1 MTLGELPNHSVPS
14 SLRSK
19 LDGKNMCFISLLGGV
34 KTGMVTKQ
42 RLGKYYLK
50 VDEETEARRH
60 QGTCVVSAS
69 QERTQILTQLV

>member
-1 MTLGELPNHSVPS
+1 
-14 SLRSK
+14 
-19 LDGKNMCFISLLGGV
+19 MCFISLLGGV
-34 KTGMVTKQ
+34 NTGMEHRTMLVTKQ

-60 QGTCVVSAS
+60 QGTCVGSAS